1 MINILQRG
9 IYRLIETK
17 GQTKILILD
26 GKDTYAWVN
35 AVEIGEI
42 LVTSHK
48 THKADC
54 ILATGNY
61 RLYEVKDEPKFS
73 DTMHLEL
80 SVGKGLWQGYL
91 LLTGLPTNEKKRNR
105 IIPTKE
111 VITNSNEAACP
122 PSCVCHA
129 QE

>member
-48 THKADC
+48 THNADC
-54 ILATGNY
+54 VLATGTY
-61 RLYEVKDEPKFS
+61 RLYSVKDEPKLS
-73 DTMHLEL
+73 DQLHLEL
-80 SVGKGLWQGYL
+80 YVGCDTWQGYL
-91 LLTGLPTNEKKRNR
+91 LPTGLPTDEKKRNR

-111 VITNSNEAACP
+111 VITNSNEATCP